1 MKIVHICLACFFVEG
16 MGYQENLL
24 PANHVSMGN
33 QVFVLTSDYAFNSKG
48 EQITKSKD
56 KYVNRDGVFVEILDS
71 TNGKGCF
78 SKFKIYKG
86 LLGILDRISPD
97 IIFVHGLQFLS
108 YKDVLKYVKRNPNVK
123 LYVDNHAD
131 YYNTP
136 IKKFSSR
143 LVHRYLFGY
152 SIRKSVKYVSKF
164 WGVTPWRCDYLHD
177 VYKIPKEK
185 IHLLTMGGDD
195 RKIEFDNK
203 VLIRQKLR
211 NALSISDDD
220 FVIISGG
227 KIDESKNIHL
237 LLEAV
242 RSINID
248 KIKVIIFGQ
257 PTDSF
262 KEKIE
267 NLVNHSSVRYIGWIP
282 SDEAYNYFLAS
293 DLCVFP
299 GTHSVLWEQ
308 ACACGLPGIYKK
320 WPGMH
325 HVNIDGSAC
334 FLEENT
340 SEEIKTRI
348 LTIYENKDV
357 YKKMKNSAE
366 KHKNEFFYSTIA
378 RKSIDLY

>member
-24 PANHVSMGN
+24 PANHVAMGH
-33 QVFVLTSDYAFNSKG
+33 QVYVLTSDYAFNSKG
-48 EQITKSKD
+48 EQIKKNKD
-56 KYVNRDGVFVEILDS
+56 KYENDDGVQVEILDAA
-71 TNGKGCF
+71 NGKGLF
-78 SKFKIYKG
+78 SRFKIYKD
-86 LLGILDRISPD
+86 LFESLERISPD

-123 LYVDNHAD
+123 LYADNHAD

-136 IKKFSSR
+136 VEKFTSQ
-143 LVHRYLFGY
+143 LVHRYLFGRN
-152 SIRKSVKYVSKF
+152 IRKSIKYVSKF

-195 RKIEFDNK
+195 RKINFDNK
-203 VLIRQKLR
+203 VIIRDRIRK
-211 NALSISDDD
+211 ALSINDDD

-248 KIKVIIFGQ
+248 KIKVVVFGQ

-267 NLVNHSSVRYIGWIP
+267 VLVKHPSVRYVGWIP
-282 SDEAYNYFLAS
+282 SDEAYNYFLSS

-308 ACACGLPGIYKK
+308 ACACGLPGLYKK
-320 WPGMH
+320 WPGMC
-325 HVNIDGSAC
+325 HVSIDGSGC
-334 FLEENT
+334 FLEKNT
-340 SEEIKTRI
+340 SKELQEKI
-348 LTIYENKDV
+348 LYMYENKET
-357 YKKMKNSAE
+357 YQNMKNSAE
-366 KHKNEFFYSTIA
+366 KHKGEFFYSNIA
-378 RKSIDLY
+378 KKAIDLG